1 MSDDEFNIFITSEK
15 VARSLYKAFIISN
28 IKNEGVDSIFEF
40 NGIELYYSDFKM
52 PVYYKVYE
60 LLKEQYDIDMLELN
74 FHNDK
79 EKQKVINYINYI
91 TADKGIDNSINI

>member
-1 MSDDEFNIFITSEK
+1 MSDYEFNIYITSEK
-15 VARSLYKAFIISN
+15 VARSLYKTFIVFN
-28 IKNEGVDSIFEF
+28 NKQEGVDSIFEF

>member
-15 VARSLYKAFIISN
+15 VAHSIYKKLIVSN
-28 IKNEGVDSIFEF
+28 NQNEGVDSIFEF

-60 LLKEQYDIDMLELN
+60 LLKDQYDVDVLELK
-74 FHNDK
+74 FNDEK

>member
-1 MSDDEFNIFITSEK
+1 MSDDEFDIFITSEK
-15 VARSLYKAFIISN
+15 VARSVYKKLVVSN
-28 IKNEGVDSIFEF
+28 TKNEGVDYIFEF
-40 NGIELYYSDFKM
+40 NGINLYYSDFKM

-60 LLKEQYDIDMLELN
+60 LLKEQYDTDILELK
-74 FHNDK
+74 FNDEK